1 MLAKVNYKG
10 FIWPL
15 IIGIGLFL
23 LTPLRPA
30 TITVAGWHMFAIF
43 LATII
48 ACIGESN
55 RKDDNIPIRK
65 AKPVR
70 CESD

>member
-48 ACIGESN
+48 ACIT
-55 RKDDNIPIRK
+55 KPLPI
-65 AKPVR
+65 AGYP
-70 CESD
+70 SSPT